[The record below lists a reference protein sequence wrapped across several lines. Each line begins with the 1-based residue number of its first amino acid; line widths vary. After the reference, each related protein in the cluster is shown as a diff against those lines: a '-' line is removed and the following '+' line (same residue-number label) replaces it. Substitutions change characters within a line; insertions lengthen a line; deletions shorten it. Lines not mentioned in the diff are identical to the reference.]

1 MKRIVAFCLA
11 LCVMICGMSGC
22 ARPEPQ
28 QEPRLKVV
36 ASFYPIYIML
46 LNLTDGIPQ
55 IQVDNMAG
63 QQTGCLHDFQMQTD
77 DMKNLESADA
87 FVINGA
93 GMESFLD
100 KVVEELPS
108 LTVVDSS
115 VGIPLIAS
123 GEEEPEEEAHHEGDG
138 HDHHSDY
145 NPHLWVSISNYIQ
158 QVENIRD
165 GLAALDPA
173 YAGQYQKNCEEYVG
187 KLGALRQRMHQELD
201 GLPHRDIVT
210 FHEAFPYFAQEF
222 NLHIAAVINREP
234 ESEPSARELANTIL
248 LVRSTGVK
256 ALFVEPQY
264 PKTAADII
272 SNETEAQVYVLDPG
286 VSGKE
291 EKDAY
296 LDIMEQNLQVL
307 ITALQ

>member
-1 MKRIVAFCLA
+1 MKRIIAFCLA
-11 LCVMICGMSGC
+11 LSIMIVGMSGC

-28 QEPRLKVV
+28 EEPRLKVV

-100 KVVEELPS
+100 KVVEELPA
-108 LTVVDSS
+108 LTVINSS
-115 VGIPLIAS
+115 TGIPLIAS
-123 GEEEPEEEAHHEGDG
+123 GEDEPEGEAHHEGDG
-138 HDHHSDY
+138 HHHDSGY

-165 GLAALDPA
+165 GLMQMDPA
-173 YAGQYQKNCEEYVG
+173 YAQMYQSNCEEYVG
-187 KLGALRQRMHQELD
+187 KLEALKQKMHQKLD
-201 GLPHRDIVT
+201 GLPHRDIIT

-222 NLHIAAVINREP
+222 DLHIAAVINREP
-234 ESEPSARELANTIL
+234 ESEPSARELADTIL
-248 LVRSTGVK
+248 LVRSSGVK

-272 SNETEAQVYVLDPG
+272 SNETQADVYVLDPG
-286 VSGKE
+286 VSGE
-291 EKDAY
+291 ESKDAY
-296 LDIMEQNLQVL
+296 LNIMEQNLQVL
-307 ITALQ
+307 LTALQ